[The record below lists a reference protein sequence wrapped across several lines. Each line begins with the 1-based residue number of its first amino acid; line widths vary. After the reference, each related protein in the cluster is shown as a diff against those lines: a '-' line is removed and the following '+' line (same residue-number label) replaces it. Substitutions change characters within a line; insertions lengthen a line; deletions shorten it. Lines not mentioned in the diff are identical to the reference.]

1 MKTSEVGKKFIKL
14 KEGLRLNTYKCSS
27 NVSTIGYGHTGSDV
41 RPNMTITKEEA
52 ERLFSMDL
60 YVHENN
66 VNKLVKVPLTQGQF
80 DALVSLEFNIGY
92 GSFRSSSILRLVNEK
107 KYDEACKRFLFE
119 NPNAKTPEEKY
130 KGCWVFN
137 NQKKVVAGL
146 VQRRKEEQEMFAS

>member
-1 MKTSEVGKKFIKL
+1 MKTSEAGKKFIKL

-41 RPNMTITKEEA
+41 QPNMTITKEEA

-92 GSFRSSSILRLVNEK
+92 GSFKSSSILRLVNEK
-107 KYDEACKRFLFE
+107 RYNEACKRFLFE

-146 VQRRKEEQEMFAS
+146 VQRRKEEQEIFAS

>member
-1 MKTSEVGKKFIKL
+1 MKTSEAGKKFIKL

-107 KYDEACKRFLFE
+107 RYNEACKRFLFE

>member
-1 MKTSEVGKKFIKL
+1 MKTSEAGKKFIKL
-14 KEGLRLNTYKCSS
+14 KEGLKLETYKCSS

-41 RPNMTITKEEA
+41 HAGMKITVEEA

-92 GSFRSSSILRLVNEK
+92 GSFKSSSILRLVNEK
-107 KYDEACKRFLFE
+107 RYDEACKRFLFE

>member
-1 MKTSEVGKKFIKL
+1 MKTSEAGKKFIKL

-107 KYDEACKRFLFE
+107 KYNEACKRFLFE

>member
-1 MKTSEVGKKFIKL
+1 MKTSEAGKKFIKL

>member
-1 MKTSEVGKKFIKL
+1 MKTSEAGKKFIKL
-14 KEGLRLNTYKCSS
+14 KEGLKLETYKCSS

-41 RPNMTITKEEA
+41 HAGMKITVEEA